1 MTETGGA
8 EKGLSR
14 DEALKIAGEKLR
26 AKRVVLVEK
35 PPAEPKLVKK
45 EIGVPQLV
53 AAHYEKLRHGLEE
66 GTKLRSAVDQLERI
80 AYDGAKVAGV
90 TTGVADFILGG
101 LFLSKA
107 VGNVRP
113 LRPILSNSHG
123 FAVANT
129 LGAIGVWRYAPVT
142 MVARMGLNLTL

>member
-45 EIGVPQLV
+45 EIGIPQLV

-80 AYDGAKVAGV
+80 AYDGAK
-90 TTGVADFILGG
+90 
-101 LFLSKA
+101 
-107 VGNVRP
+107 
-113 LRPILSNSHG
+113 
-123 FAVANT
+123 
-129 LGAIGVWRYAPVT
+129 
-142 MVARMGLNLTL
+142 